1 LRFNPVHSGV
11 RVLLLALGGP
21 KPCRF
26 ASSHLHNLNQYVC
39 RGWSTH
45 RSSSNDS
52 QVKFCPY
59 DEEEPAIWFHL
70 IEAQFAAAG
79 IKSQKLKYANVLANL
94 PKQVLQDILDTV
106 NACNKSDQ
114 LFEDLKIALL
124 GQFGKGKWH
133 SYFELLRLPLDMK
146 GLKPCIL
153 MGKLKQSLPHSVS
166 PDNKL
171 FLAMFLIRLS
181 PSMQKAVGS
190 RNHKTVPGTTR
201 RPW

>member
-1 LRFNPVHSGV
+1 M
-11 RVLLLALGGP
+11 ALGFLYLPGEVL
-21 KPCRF
+21 
-26 ASSHLHNLNQYVC
+26 HLAACVAPTFTTSPNMSVEVGQPVAAAAM
-39 RGWSTH
+39 T
-45 RSSSNDS
+45 
-52 QVKFCPY
+52 QVKLCPY